1 MSVLLINRGLS
12 ELEFY
17 HNAVKLYDDMTGL
30 LLRNFGVKPN
40 KKPVISDTEKEKVL
54 ADYPFMNRVF
64 RRMEKL
70 ENAGVLTEYS
80 DWLIE
85 HYRNALLKQLDE
97 LLDNITDANTIY
109 PINAHELEVRRDYQT
124 KAIGNCEKLIQIMQR
139 LMGALPVDV
148 NKLLPYVD
156 MIDKEVALLKG

>member
-30 LLRNFGVKPN
+30 LLRNFGIKPN
-40 KKPVISDTEKEKVL
+40 TKPVISESEKEKVI

-80 DWLIE
+80 D
-85 HYRNALLKQLDE
+85 
-97 LLDNITDANTIY
+97 
-109 PINAHELEVRRDYQT
+109 
-124 KAIGNCEKLIQIMQR
+124 
-139 LMGALPVDV
+139 
-148 NKLLPYVD
+148 
-156 MIDKEVALLKG
+156 

>member
-30 LLRNFGVKPN
+30 LLRNFGIKPN
-40 KKPVISDTEKEKVL
+40 TKPVISESEKEKVI

-80 DWLIE
+80 DWPIE

-109 PINAHELEVRRDYQT
+109 PINEHELEVRRDYQT

-139 LMGALPVDV
+139 LM
-148 NKLLPYVD
+148 
-156 MIDKEVALLKG
+156 EV